1 MRISTTLMIA
11 AAGLVATAP
20 AAAQNTDANGT
31 ADMTATNTVD
41 TNTAVPVDNTAAPVA
56 PTTTET
62 TTTATDVNATAVP
75 MDQTAPAPEHKSFP
89 WGIIGLLGLLGFIPR
104 TRRRG

>member
-1 MRISTTLMIA
+1 MRITTTLMIA
-11 AAGLVATAP
+11 AAGLVAAAP
-20 AAAQNTDANGT
+20 AIAQNADANGT
-31 ADMTATNTVD
+31 ANMAATNTVD
-41 TNTAVPVDNTAAPVA
+41 TNTAAPVDNTAASVA

-62 TTTATDVNATAVP
+62 TTTDTDVNATGVP
-75 MDQTAPAPEHKSFP
+75 ADQTAPAPEHKSFP

>member
-1 MRISTTLMIA
+1 MRITTTLMIA
-11 AAGLVATAP
+11 AAGLVAAAP
-20 AAAQNTDANGT
+20 AIAQNADTNGT
-31 ADMTATNTVD
+31 ADMTATNTD

-62 TTTATDVNATAVP
+62 TTTATDVNATGVP
-75 MDQTAPAPEHKSFP
+75 VDQTAPAPEHKSFP